1 VSTQTDNGNGNGAG
15 TDPSPATEQPQR
27 PALRIV
33 RGEPTADEL
42 AALVA
47 VLSARA
53 AQGDGGAPARARSA
67 WNAPSRLVRKPVAH
81 GRDGWRRSSLPG

>member
-1 VSTQTDNGNGNGAG
+1 VSTQTGNGNGAD
-15 TDPSPATEQPQR
+15 TNPSPATEDLQR

-53 AQGDGGAPARARSA
+53 SAGDGGAPARARSA